1 MLSKRP
7 VCKTAGCKIMS
18 AISEASSDSSDD
30 LSALVKVRHRSMEGH
45 SRQSLS
51 IRAVNLGLAAN
62 VLLAL
67 LKVSVGILGNSAALL
82 ADGINST
89 SDVAYYVVVRIFMQL
104 ARKPAD
110 REHPYGH
117 TQLESIAAL
126 VVGAFVITTAVA
138 IFWDAVNKIYGLWS
152 GQTTFEG
159 AAPVTLGVALFTV
172 ALKIGLMLYT
182 RRIGKVTGNIAVAAL
197 AKDHRNDIFAA
208 SGAALGIFLSR
219 NGLPWGDPLAGAVVA
234 LLVLRTGIAIL
245 SDASADLM
253 DTVPGQELAE
263 QVQALLADV
272 PGVMCVEEVY
282 AHRFGPYLVLNVTV
296 GIDGSISVAAGD
308 SIASAVERRLY
319 DKIELVRRVHV
330 HYHPEG
336 VAQVPGTGLPPRNV
350 VDCD

>member
-1 MLSKRP
+1 
-7 VCKTAGCKIMS
+7 
-18 AISEASSDSSDD
+18 
-30 LSALVKVRHRSMEGH
+30 MEGQT
-45 SRQSLS
+45 RQSLS
-51 IRAVNLGLAAN
+51 IRAVNLGLVAN
-62 VLLAL
+62 VILAL
-67 LKVSVGILGNSAALL
+67 LKVTFGILGKSAALL

-89 SDVAYYVVVRIFMQL
+89 SDVAYYIVVRIFMQL

-138 IFWDAVNKIYGLWS
+138 IFWDAINKIYALWS
-152 GQTTFEG
+152 GQGTSEG
-159 AAPVTLGVALFTV
+159 AAPIALAVALLTV
-172 ALKIGLMLYT
+172 AVKIGLMLYT
-182 RRIGKVTGNIAVAAL
+182 LRIAKATGNVAVAAL

-234 LLVLRTGIAIL
+234 LLVLRTGIVIL

-253 DTVPGQELAE
+253 DTIPGDELAE
-263 QVQALLADV
+263 EVQKHLSDV

-282 AHRFGPYLVLNVTV
+282 AHRFGPYLVINVTV
-296 GIDGSISVAAGD
+296 GIDGSLSVAAGD
-308 SIASAVERRLY
+308 SIASAVEQRLY
-319 DKIELVRRVHV
+319 DRMGLVRRVHV

-336 VAQVPGTGLPPRNV
+336 VAHLPEPGVPPKNV
-350 VDCD
+350 IDAD

>member
-1 MLSKRP
+1 
-7 VCKTAGCKIMS
+7 
-18 AISEASSDSSDD
+18 
-30 LSALVKVRHRSMEGH
+30 MERQK
-45 SRQSLS
+45 RQSLS

-62 VLLAL
+62 IVLAL
-67 LKVSVGILGNSAALL
+67 LKVTVGILGNSAALL

-89 SDVAYYVVVRIFMQL
+89 SDVAYYVVVRVFMQL

-138 IFWDAVNKIYGLWS
+138 IFWDAVNKLYGLWS

-159 AAPVTLGVALFTV
+159 AAPAAFAVAVFTV
-172 ALKIGLMLYT
+172 ALKIGLMLFT
-182 RRIGKVTGNIAVAAL
+182 RRVGKITGNVAVGAL

-208 SGAALGIFLSR
+208 SGVAVGIFLSR
-219 NGLPWGDPLAGAVVA
+219 TGLPWGDPLAGAVVA
-234 LLVLRTGIAIL
+234 LLVLRTGIVIL
-245 SDASADLM
+245 SDASAELM

-263 QVQALLADV
+263 QVQALLTDV
-272 PGVMCVEEVY
+272 PGVMCAEEVY

-296 GIDGSISVAAGD
+296 GIDGSLSVAAGD
-308 SIASAVERRLY
+308 SIASAVERQLY

-336 VAQVPGTGLPPRNV
+336 VSQLPEASVAPKNV
-350 VDCD
+350 IDTD